1 MVNKIVILGLDGA
14 TWTKLDEYE
23 KKGIMPNFSSIIKK
37 GTKAV
42 LNSNFP
48 FTSGTAWTTILT
60 GVNPGKHGIPHYS
73 IDGKQES
80 PSIWQVLSDRGLTSL
95 VMNDLITYPPLKIKG
110 MMISGGFSTP
120 SGSKNFTFPEK
131 IRDEINS
138 MIESYQPS
146 LDKDAFKKAQNG
158 KLDEFFKEVEN
169 FGDNVMEAGLALGKK
184 YEWDVFS
191 TTVENSDYIHHF
203 FWDKTNFLEKFYG
216 WLDDKINEFYKLANS
231 NGANFIIISDH
242 GFGPI
247 KKHFLVNT
255 WLDQSGFTQLGKPGK
270 IRKSL
275 SKTTIK
281 RDSVREKLTKLKIR
295 KIASKVTPQAIKGM
309 IPIEQIEDGFIEKST
324 RVFSEAYNEI
334 IVNVDDPTAYEKLR
348 DEIIEKL
355 MKIEDDGE
363 KIVQKALKKEDVFHG
378 PYVDR
383 AYDIQLLLNEGFCW
397 SPSIRDNFVLS
408 TEEFGKLR
416 SGDHRPEG
424 ILFATGPDIKAD
436 CKLENKVD
444 NLDVFPTILHLLE
457 QSIPDYIDG
466 KVIEGIFNEGSDV
479 GKRKIIFE
487 NLSEENKI
495 KQNESDESYSEEEE
509 AEIRQHLKD
518 MGYI

>member
-1 MVNKIVILGLDGA
+1 M
-14 TWTKLDEYE
+14 
-23 KKGIMPNFSSIIKK
+23 
-37 GTKAV
+37 
-42 LNSNFP
+42 
-48 FTSGTAWTTILT
+48 
-60 GVNPGKHGIPHYS
+60 
-73 IDGKQES
+73 
-80 PSIWQVLSDRGLTSL
+80 
-95 VMNDLITYPPLKIKG
+95 
-110 MMISGGFSTP
+110 
-120 SGSKNFTFPEK
+120 
-131 IRDEINS
+131 
-138 MIESYQPS
+138 
-146 LDKDAFKKAQNG
+146 
-158 KLDEFFKEVEN
+158 
-169 FGDNVMEAGLALGKK
+169 
-184 YEWDVFS
+184 
-191 TTVENSDYIHHF
+191 
-203 FWDKTNFLEKFYG
+203 
-216 WLDDKINEFYKLANS
+216 
-231 NGANFIIISDH
+231 
-242 GFGPI
+242 
-247 KKHFLVNT
+247 
-255 WLDQSGFTQLGKPGK
+255 
-270 IRKSL
+270 

-334 IVNVDDPTAYEKLR
+334 IVNADDPIAYEKLR

-466 KVIEGIFNEGSDV
+466 KVIEDIFNEGSDV